1 MIKKNLVSVTSDI
14 EAFLFVID
22 QVPPAPSEQ
31 TPTTEEAAQVL
42 TQKPRDSVMEVGDFV
57 HMIQCEKNS
66 TQLVVFCVFAGFV
79 HLLLFF
85 CSCLL
90 LCVSKLNRIV

>member
-1 MIKKNLVSVTSDI
+1 MIKKNLVLVTSDI

-57 HMIQCEKNS
+57 HMIQCEKTAHS
-66 TQLVVFCVFAGFV
+66 W
-79 HLLLFF
+79 
-85 CSCLL
+85 
-90 LCVSKLNRIV
+90 